1 MPQDP
6 SPPRDPSQPGPYGT
20 AEPAPATPVD
30 SSAQLAMSSP
40 SLHEAAFGDQ
50 PGAESNPHGNDHG
63 RDFPQADSFG
73 ANPASAQSPMAQPPT
88 AQSAVTGTADA
99 TGSFAPMPGTQMPGT
114 QMPFGTHHAGA
125 PAGFPP
131 HGPSSGSA
139 KKPVSTRGYKIGILL
154 IVLGVAMAVSMA
166 ISISNMV
173 DGWRPTPI
181 KPGSTVTQDLD
192 TGTYEI
198 MAMTPA
204 EGGFSVHW
212 GSGSLRWLPS
222 EEIGWGQSIEMSITA
237 PDGQHLSPRW
247 VDDTTALLNG
257 GYRSISVATVHV
269 DTPGTYTISLGP
281 APDFAPTPR
290 PVGLGLVELDARAF
304 FTRIFIAVLSTLILG
319 GTGLVLLIV
328 TFFRRRSR
336 RRQPPHRAS
345 YVYPGATVQMPATP
359 GR

>member
-1 MPQDP
+1 MSQDP

-30 SSAQLAMSSP
+30 SSAQPAMSSP

-50 PGAESNPHGNDHG
+50 PGDESNPHGNDHDRG
-63 RDFPQADSFG
+63 FPQADSFG
-73 ANPASAQSPMAQPPT
+73 ANPSTLQSAPMAD
-88 AQSAVTGTADA
+88 G
-99 TGSFAPMPGTQMPGT
+99 QMPGS
-114 QMPFGTHHAGA
+114 QMPFGTPQPGA
-125 PAGFPP
+125 PAGFLPEGQSP
-131 HGPSSGSA
+131 GEFIGAGSSVRGQ
-139 KKPVSTRGYKIGILL
+139 KPVSTRGYKIGILL
-154 IVLGVAMAVSMA
+154 IVLGVAIAVSMA

-304 FTRIFIAVLSTLILG
+304 FTRIFIAVFSTLILG